1 MKFKYYLG
9 LVAAVVVG
17 FAGGYALCAWNN
29 DFYDPYFDD
38 DDFDEDCTSGADGDG
53 FADDRHYTDLNP
65 GSGAKATG
73 AGETEAATTET

>member
-1 MKFKYYLG
+1 MKFKYYLS
-9 LVAAVVVG
+9 LIAAVVAG

-53 FADDRHYTDLNP
+53 FADDRHYTDLDV
-65 GSGAKATG
+65 GT
-73 AGETEAATTET
+73 GETEAATTET